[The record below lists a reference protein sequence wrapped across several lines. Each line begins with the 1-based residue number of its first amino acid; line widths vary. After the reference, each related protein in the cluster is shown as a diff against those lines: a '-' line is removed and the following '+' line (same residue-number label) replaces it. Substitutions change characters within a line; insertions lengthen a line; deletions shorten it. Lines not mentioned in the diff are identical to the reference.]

1 MLGLRNIFWA
11 KAALLFAALLVVTGV
26 PARAKTI
33 SNTATAHWTLA
44 GRDITATSNTV
55 QFEVISDAAH
65 IAVLPPLSGGDT
77 REILGG
83 SCGGKPLAPAK
94 TDLAALSA
102 GNTSSISSII
112 VGQPVIFRLVLASVL
127 LDPAKFDSL
136 EVTMTS
142 ASGDSENI
150 TVFETAADSGIF
162 LGAIPTSAIPPSPAG
177 GDCRLSVSPGDKV
190 TIDYRGQTGSGTVA
204 SAAVDVLADPFGL
217 VFDSEDGTPVDGARV
232 TLIDVATGQPAR
244 VFADDGV
251 TPWPSTVITG
261 QAVVDGGGTI
271 WPMPVGEY
279 RFPLAALGTY
289 RLEVEPPGP
298 YLAPSTR
305 TPTEFDGLT
314 RPDGGDLVIVPASFG
329 GSLTLNSPAPVR
341 VDIPV
346 DRPPVAVSLSKTAS
360 RQVAQPGDAVFFK
373 VIVRNPDAGRAKR
386 RVVLV
391 DKPAPT
397 SRLRKSSIRVDG
409 VRASDEMVT
418 IAPDG
423 RSFSILLGT
432 IAPSALRTVTYA
444 MTVRPNAPPG
454 QAVNRAE
461 ATDSRGLTAIAS
473 AAVRIERD
481 NLAST
486 MTLIG
491 RITLGDCTVS
501 GKRPTGKQPG
511 LGGVRLVLEDGSFA
525 VTDAEGRYH
534 FEGLAPGTHVVEA
547 QQSSLPEGGEFR
559 DCTRSTRSAGSAAS
573 RFVIGQGGSLVVAN
587 FAATVPAEA
596 LAAAKPAPA
605 EPDSDR
611 AAAGGD
617 TDWLAQGDGPTEILF
632 PSADY
637 NPRAP
642 TQRLVIRHRKGQ
654 TVTIKSNGKPVD
666 KLAFEGARSGAG
678 GYAVSIWRGL
688 PLSGEETR
696 FDAEVHDADGKLA
709 QTLTRTVHFTSIP
722 ARVELVP
729 ELSRLVA
736 DGSSRPV
743 IAVRVLDRAGHPMH
757 AGISGPFAL
766 SAPYESA
773 AALDALQN
781 RMLAGLDRA
790 APTWTVKGDQGIAL
804 IELAP
809 TLVSGQLD
817 LTFAFTD
824 REVKRSQVL
833 EAWIVPG
840 KQKWTLVGLAE
851 GAIGSQSI
859 ADLMQRSDRF
869 DSDLGKH
876 ARVAFY
882 AKGRVLGKLLAT
894 VAYDSAKQRAD
905 QRLLG
910 GLDPRA
916 YYTVFADGSDLRFDA
931 ASVEKLYVRI
941 ESSKVR
947 ALYGDFATDFAHS
960 QLGRYQR
967 TMTGVKAEARL
978 GAVRTEGFAAKVA
991 TTRRRDQIPGGGLS
1005 GPYPLSSRA
1014 IVPNSETVTIEV
1026 RDRFRSE
1033 LVLKSE
1039 ILSRFLDY
1047 DIDLLSGTITFKRPV
1062 MSRDANLNPQT
1073 IVVEYE
1079 VDTLNGGAW
1088 NAGARAEW
1096 RSAKQNVRI
1105 GATAITDAS
1114 ASDRSAITRT
1124 NLAAI
1129 DGKVLLGTTTE
1140 LRAEVAV
1147 SKGGGGGAAKSAW
1160 LIEAE
1165 HHDTKLDVLA
1175 YVRSLDANF
1184 GLGQVSVGEL
1194 GRRKAGIDGRYR
1206 LSEAFSL
1213 GASAWFDSSL
1223 SDPSNRKAVQ
1233 LTTIWNTKGTEARLG
1248 LARYDEHRAAGT
1260 GTGSGGSTTLIEAGV
1275 TKRLFDNRLELSAAG
1290 SVALGSS
1297 EASTYQPPRFRFG
1310 GRFAITPDI
1319 RLIGDYEI
1327 AKGARGDSRTLRAG
1341 LEVAPWTGA
1350 KIALGAGQQSISEPA
1365 ISEQGKR
1372 AFASYGLAQ
1381 SLPIG
1386 KHLTIDATID
1396 GNRVIGG
1403 RSAFANA
1410 ATATVGAAS
1419 TASIAEDFTA
1429 FTLGGTWRSGR
1440 WSATT
1445 RGELRSGELNRRKGM
1460 TFGVIRRSVVGG
1472 AASWTTARDTGGAQ
1486 SETASA
1492 AISIAH
1498 RPATAPFAFLAKL
1511 EFRSDVVRAG
1521 ALPANDQVAGDLGPT
1536 GGGALTVDGNA
1547 RSRRIVGSVS
1557 ADWAP
1562 TGRVDG
1568 AMVQRSEVSVFLAAR
1583 HNLDRF
1589 EGYNL
1594 AGTTVLAG
1602 VDARIGIGER
1612 VEIGGTA
1619 TVRRSLSDGTT
1630 SFAAGPQI
1638 GFTPAKNMLVTVG
1651 YNVTGFRDR
1660 DFGAARTTGK
1670 GVFTTVRLKFDSQSL
1685 GFLGLGR

>member
-1 MLGLRNIFWA
+1 VKKNAMSALWNRIWA
-11 KAALLFAALLVVTGV
+11 TAALLLAALLVVTGV
-26 PARAKTI
+26 PAQAKTI
-33 SNTATAHWTLA
+33 ANTASARWAIGDHQ
-44 GRDITATSNTV
+44 ITATSNTV
-55 QFEVISDAAH
+55 EFEVISNAAH
-65 IAVLPPLSGGDT
+65 IAVLQPLSAGDT
-77 REILGG
+77 REIAGG
-83 SCGGKPLAPAK
+83 TCGGKPLAAVK
-94 TDLAALSA
+94 ADTAALSA
-102 GNTSSISSII
+102 GNATSISSII
-112 VGQPVIFRLVLASVL
+112 VGQPVIFRLVLAPEL
-127 LDPAKFDSL
+127 LDPATIDTI
-136 EVTMTS
+136 EVKLTS
-142 ASGDSENI
+142 ASGDNETI
-150 TVFETAADSGIF
+150 IVAETAANSGMF
-162 LGAIPTSAIPPSPAG
+162 FGAIPTSAIPPSPTA

-190 TIDYRGQTGSGTVA
+190 TLEYRGQTGSGTVA

-232 TLIDVATGQPAR
+232 TMIDVATGQPAQ

-251 TPWPSTVITG
+251 TPWPSSVITG
-261 QAVVDGGGTI
+261 QAVTDGAGTI

-289 RLEVEPPGP
+289 RLLVEPPAP
-298 YLAPSTR
+298 YLAPSTL
-305 TPTEFDGLT
+305 TPTEFAGLT

-329 GSLTLNSPAPVR
+329 GALTLSSPAPVR

-346 DRPPVAVSLSKTAS
+346 DRPPVAVTLTKTAS
-360 RQVAQPGDAVFFK
+360 RQVAQPGDAVFYK
-373 VIVRNPDAGRAKR
+373 VLVRNPDAGRAKR

-391 DKPAPT
+391 DKPSPT
-397 SRLRKSSIRVDG
+397 LRLRKSSIRVDG
-409 VRASDEMVT
+409 VRASDDMVT
-418 IAPDG
+418 ITPDG
-423 RSFSILLGT
+423 RSFTIMLGT

-444 MTVRPNAPPG
+444 MTVRPSAPPG
-454 QAVNRAE
+454 QAVNRVE

-491 RITLGDCTVS
+491 RITLGDCDVTK
-501 GKRPTGKQPG
+501 KRPG

-559 DCTRSTRSAGSAAS
+559 DCTRSSRSAGSATS

-587 FAATVPAEA
+587 FAATVPADA
-596 LAAAKPAPA
+596 LAKAKPVAA

-611 AAAGGD
+611 VAAGGE
-617 TDWLAQGDGPTEILF
+617 TDWLAQGDGPTEFLF
-632 PSADY
+632 PKADY

-642 TQRLVIRHRKGQ
+642 TLRLVIRHRKGQ
-654 TVTIKSNGKPVD
+654 TVSITSNGKPID
-666 KLAFEGARSGAG
+666 KLAFEGARAGAG
-678 GYAVSIWRGL
+678 GSAVSIWRAI
-688 PLSGEETR
+688 PLGGEETR
-696 FDAEVHDADGKLA
+696 FEAEVREADGKLA

-736 DGSSRPV
+736 DGSARPV
-743 IAVRVLDRAGHPMH
+743 IAVRVLDRNGHPMH

-773 AALDALQN
+773 AALDAMQN
-781 RMLAGLDRA
+781 RMLAGLDRS
-790 APTWTVKGDQGIAL
+790 APNWTVRGDQGIAL

-817 LTFAFTD
+817 ITFPFTD

-859 ADLMQRSDRF
+859 ADLMQRSERF

-882 AKGRVLGKLLAT
+882 AKGRVLGKFLTT

-916 YYTVFADGSDLRFDA
+916 YYTVFADGSDRRFDA

-941 ESSKVR
+941 ESAKVR
-947 ALYGDFATDFAHS
+947 ALYGDFATDFTHS

-967 TMTGVKAEARL
+967 TMTGVKAEARV
-978 GAVRTEGFAAKVA
+978 GPVRAEGFAAKVA

-1005 GPYPLSSRA
+1005 GPYPLSSRGL
-1014 IVPNSETVTIEV
+1014 VPNSETVTIEV

-1047 DIDLLSGTITFKRPV
+1047 DIDLLSGTISFKHPV
-1062 MSRDANLNPQT
+1062 LSRDANLNPQT

-1096 RSAKQNVRI
+1096 RSAKENVRI

-1114 ASDRSAITRT
+1114 ANDRGAVKRT

-1129 DGKVLLGTTTE
+1129 DGKVLLGTKTE

-1147 SKGGGGGAAKSAW
+1147 SKAGGGGAAKSAW

-1165 HHDTKLDVLA
+1165 HHGAKLDVLA

-1194 GRRKAGIDGRYR
+1194 GRRKVGIDSRYR
-1206 LSEAFSL
+1206 LSEAFSI

-1223 SDPSNRKAVQ
+1223 TDPSNRKAVQ
-1233 LTTIWNTKGTEARLG
+1233 LTTVWNTPGTEARLG
-1248 LARYDEHRAAGT
+1248 LSRYEEHRADGSANGT
-1260 GTGSGGSTTLIEAGV
+1260 GGGTTLAEAGV
-1275 TKRLFDNRLELSAAG
+1275 TKRLFGNRLELSAAG
-1290 SVALGSS
+1290 SFAIGKSDPSS
-1297 EASTYQPPRFRFG
+1297 YQPPRFRFG

-1327 AKGARGDSRTLRAG
+1327 AKGARGDSRTIRTG

-1350 KIALGAGQQSISEPA
+1350 KIALGAGQQS

-1386 KHLTIDATID
+1386 KHLTIDATVD
-1396 GNRVIGG
+1396 GNRIIGG
-1403 RSAFANA
+1403 RSAFANV

-1419 TASIAEDFTA
+1419 TVSIAEDFTA
-1429 FTLGGTWRSGR
+1429 YTLGGTWRSGR

-1445 RGELRSGELNRRKGM
+1445 RAELRNGELNNRKGL
-1460 TFGVIRRSVVGG
+1460 TFGVLRQLGEGSVVGG
-1472 AASWTTARDTGGAQ
+1472 AATWTTARDTNGAQ
-1486 SETASA
+1486 SVTASA

-1498 RPATAPFAFLAKL
+1498 RPATSPLAFLAKI
-1511 EFRSDVVRAG
+1511 EFRSDVLRAG
-1521 ALPANDQVAGDLGPT
+1521 SLQATDAVAGDLGPAS
-1536 GGGALTVDGNA
+1536 GSALTVDGNA
-1547 RSRRIVGSVS
+1547 RSRRVVGSVS

-1612 VEIGGTA
+1612 IEIGGTA

-1638 GFTPAKNMLVTVG
+1638 GFVPSKNVLLTVG

-1660 DFGAARTTGK
+1660 DFGAARSTNK
-1670 GVFTTVRLKFDSQSL
+1670 GVFTTLRMKFDSQSL

>member
-1 MLGLRNIFWA
+1 MSAVRNIIRA
-11 KAALLFAALLVVTGV
+11 TAALLLAALLVVSGV
-26 PARAKTI
+26 PARANTI
-33 SNTATAHWTLA
+33 SNTATAHWMHA
-44 GRDITATSNTV
+44 GAPITATSNTV
-55 QFEVISDAAH
+55 AFEVVRDAAH
-65 IAVLPPLSGGDT
+65 ISVLPPLSGGDT
-77 REILGG
+77 RDISSG
-83 SCGGKPLAPAK
+83 SCGGKPLAAVR
-94 TDLAALSA
+94 TDSAALSA
-102 GNTSSISSII
+102 DNATSISTII
-112 VGQPVIFRLVLASVL
+112 VGQPVIFRLVLASEL
-127 LDPAKFDSL
+127 LDPSRIDL
-136 EVTMTS
+136 IEVKMSS
-142 ASGDSENI
+142 ASGDSEAV
-150 TVFETAADSGIF
+150 TVAETAADSGIF
-162 LGAIPTSAIPPSPAG
+162 LGALPTSAIPPSPTA

-190 TIDYRGQTGSGTVA
+190 TIEYRGQTGSGTVA

-261 QAVVDGGGTI
+261 QNVIDGAGTI
-271 WPMPVGEY
+271 WPTPVGEY

-289 RLEVEPPGP
+289 RLLVEPPDP
-298 YLAPSTR
+298 YLAPSTL
-305 TPTEFDGLT
+305 TPTEFSGLT

-329 GSLTLNSPAPVR
+329 APLALSSPAPVR

-346 DRPPVAVSLSKTAS
+346 DRPPVAVTLTKTAS
-360 RQVAQPGDAVFFK
+360 RQVAQPGDAVFYT
-373 VIVRNPDAGRAKR
+373 VRVRNPDGGRAKR
-386 RVVLV
+386 QVVLT
-391 DKPAPT
+391 DKPSPT
-397 SRLRKSSIRVDG
+397 LRLRKSSIRIDGARAPDG
-409 VRASDEMVT
+409 VVT

-423 RSFSILLGT
+423 LTFTINLGT
-432 IAPSALRTVTYA
+432 IAPAAQRTVTYA

-454 QAVNRAE
+454 RAVNRAE
-461 ATDSRGLTAIAS
+461 ATDSRGLTGIAS

-491 RITLGDCTVS
+491 RITLGDCTVT
-501 GKRPTGKQPG
+501 KNRLG
-511 LGGVRLVLEDGSFA
+511 LAGVRLVLEDGSFA

-559 DCTRSTRSAGSAAS
+559 DCARSSRSAGSAAS

-596 LAAAKPAPA
+596 LAAAKPVPA
-605 EPDSDR
+605 APDSDR
-611 AAAGGD
+611 TAAGGD
-617 TDWLAQGDGPTEILF
+617 TDWLALGDGPTEFLF
-632 PSADY
+632 PKADY

-642 TQRLVIRHRKGQ
+642 TLRLVIRHRKGQ
-654 TVTIKSNGKPVD
+654 TVTITANGKPID
-666 KLAFEGARSGAG
+666 KLAFEGARAGAG
-678 GYAVSIWRGL
+678 GSAVSVWRAV
-688 PLSGEETR
+688 PLGGEETR
-696 FDAEVHDADGKLA
+696 FVAEVREADGTLA
-709 QTLTRTVHFTSIP
+709 QTLNRTVHFTSIP

-757 AGISGPFAL
+757 AGISGPFSL

-781 RMLAGLDRA
+781 RVLAGLDRTP
-790 APTWTVKGDQGIAL
+790 PTWTVRGDQGIAL

-817 LTFAFTD
+817 LTFPFTD

-851 GAIGSQSI
+851 GSIGSKSI
-859 ADLMQRSDRF
+859 ADAMQRSGRF
-869 DSDLGKH
+869 DSDLGNH

-882 AKGRVLGKLLAT
+882 AKGRVLGKFLAT

-916 YYTVFADGSDLRFDA
+916 YYTVFADGSDRRFDA

-941 ESSKVR
+941 ESAKVR
-947 ALYGDFATDFAHS
+947 ALYGDFATDFNHS

-967 TMTGVKAEARL
+967 TMTGVRAEARL
-978 GAVRTEGFAAKVA
+978 GAVRAEGFAAKVA

-1047 DIDLLSGTITFKRPV
+1047 DLDLLSGTITFKQPV
-1062 MSRDANLNPQT
+1062 LSRDANLNPQT

-1088 NAGARAEW
+1088 NAGAHAEW

-1105 GATAITDAS
+1105 GATVITDAS
-1114 ASDRSAITRT
+1114 ASDRGAITRT
-1124 NLAAI
+1124 NLAAL
-1129 DGKVLLGTTTE
+1129 DGKLLLGTTTE
-1140 LRAEVAV
+1140 VRAEVAV
-1147 SKGGGGGAAKSAW
+1147 SRAGGGGAAKAAW

-1165 HHDTKLDVLA
+1165 HHDARLDVLA
-1175 YVRSLDANF
+1175 YVRSLDLNF
-1184 GLGQVSVGEL
+1184 GLGQVSVGEV
-1194 GRRKAGIDGRYR
+1194 GRRKAGIDTRYR

-1213 GASAWFDSSL
+1213 GASAWFDSAL
-1223 SDPSNRKAVQ
+1223 TDPSNRKAVQ
-1233 LTTIWNTKGTEARLG
+1233 LTTIWNTPGTEARLG
-1248 LARYDEHRAAGT
+1248 LAHYDEYRAD
-1260 GTGSGGSTTLIEAGV
+1260 GSGNGNGGGGGTTLAEAGV
-1275 TKRLFDNRLELSAAG
+1275 TRRLFGNRLELSAAG
-1290 SVALGSS
+1290 SVAFGKSD
-1297 EASTYQPPRFRFG
+1297 ASTYQPPRFRFG

-1327 AKGARGDSRTLRAG
+1327 AKGARGDARTIRAG

-1350 KIALGAGQQSISEPA
+1350 KIALGAGQQA
-1365 ISEQGKR
+1365 ITEQGKR

-1386 KHLTIDATID
+1386 KHLIIDATID
-1396 GNRVIGG
+1396 GNRIIGG

-1419 TASIAEDFTA
+1419 ITSLAEDFTA
-1429 FTLGGTWRSGR
+1429 YTLGGTWRSGR

-1445 RGELRSGELNRRKGM
+1445 RAELRQGEINQRKGI
-1460 TFGVIRRSVVGG
+1460 TFGVIRQLGEGSVVGG

-1486 SETASA
+1486 SETGSA

-1498 RPATAPFAFLAKL
+1498 RPATSPFAFLAKL
-1511 EFRSDVVRAG
+1511 EFRSDVIRAG
-1521 ALPANDQVAGDLGPT
+1521 SAPAGDPLVGDLGPT
-1536 GGGALTVDGNA
+1536 SGTALTVDGSA

-1568 AMVQRSEVSVFLAAR
+1568 AMVQRSEMSLFLAAR
-1583 HNLDRF
+1583 HNLDRY

-1602 VDARIGIGER
+1602 LDARIGIGER
-1612 VEIGGTA
+1612 IEIGGTA

-1638 GFTPAKNMLVTVG
+1638 GLVPAKNVLLTVG

-1660 DFGAARTTGK
+1660 DFGAARSTSK
-1670 GVFTTVRLKFDSQSL
+1670 GVFTSLRLKFDSQSL